1 MKGNIW
7 IPGILEVFCLQTL
20 ESGILGFGIQ
30 YSAQRIPSSDWNP
43 QSTIHVPLAR
53 NPESS
58 SWAMVPLPSWGG
70 GGICTRLYTGF
81 VLFFEQ
87 SLKKIKEVHKNF
99 LAPIRR
105 QNGGDRLELVW

>member
-43 QSTIHVPLAR
+43 QSTFHWQGIQNLVPGVH
-53 NPESS
+53 NPQHGIQNPRL
-58 SWAMVPLPSWGG
+58 SWITLHGAMVPLPSWGG
-70 GGICTRLYTGF
+70 GDLYPLIYRVCT
-81 VLFFEQ
+81 LF
-87 SLKKIKEVHKNF
+87 
-99 LAPIRR
+99 
-105 QNGGDRLELVW
+105 